1 MIYTTTPARYRNA
14 SLKKGEQNEITRIV
28 SAMFSPEARK
38 NKSDKACLVIIG
50 IPGCGKTYAIWA
62 LKNDMDQLPEF
73 IEKDTGEEMQSF
85 VNASKRRVSIIDASW
100 FNEYPFLPFEVKDN
114 EIKRLKE
121 ADVLCIDD
129 LGMETQ
135 NERNSVLVESI
146 INARYNEERT
156 TIITSN
162 LSTEQFKSRYSARI
176 IDRLREWGVFFES
189 KQLSFRNGNHL
200 KAVKSA

>member
-1 MIYTTTPARYRNA
+1 MIHTTTPARYRNA

-38 NKSDKACLVIIG
+38 NKNDKACLVIIG

-73 IEKDTGEEMQSF
+73 IERGIDEEYHSY
-85 VNASKRRVSIIDASW
+85 VNTSKRRVSVIDASW
-100 FNEYPFLPFEVKDN
+100 FTEYPFLPFEAKDD
-114 EIKRLKE
+114 EIRRIKE

-129 LGMETQ
+129 LGMETPG
-135 NERNSVLVESI
+135 ERNSALIESI
-146 INARYNEERT
+146 INARYNDERT

-162 LSTEQFKSRYSARI
+162 LSSEQIKGRYSARI

-189 KQLSFRNGNHL
+189 KQRSYRDNHL